1 MKVLLVMPDYG
12 KPNFYHINI
21 GLMYVSA
28 YLKQKGYDVYCM
40 NMNHHESQEL
50 IKLLQD
56 NYFDVIGTGGH
67 FIHLPIIK
75 SLIKIVRQ
83 YNPNAK
89 IVLGGGIASTDFEFI
104 FQELKPDFL
113 VVGEGEITIDLLLQ
127 ALKNKIDLH
136 KATGI
141 VFKENGDIVK
151 TRPTALISN
160 LDTLPFPD
168 YEGFEYGYYLDNF
181 IPDTEGFHNILN
193 NSKRRVGSIISS
205 RDCVQNCTFCFR
217 VMGGDSTTRS
227 FRVRSLENFS
237 KEIRFIID
245 EYGINELNL
254 LDDMFAANK
263 KRVAEFC
270 EMIRPLGLRWQCQ
283 VRVNIVDE
291 DLIKMMKDAGCYL
304 ISYGFESGSLRVLKS
319 MRKGIRPK
327 QIEQAIQASLKAKVT
342 IQGNFIFGDPAETI
356 ETMKETIRF
365 TRKYK
370 SLFLG
375 FSMVKPYPG
384 SFLYNRLVENGKLID
399 KLSFYHNPLTPIN
412 MTALSDLDFKYL
424 CRKVVSESTSRDY
437 SAFGKILR
445 LKKVKDNLYKISIRC
460 QHCHI
465 ENNTT
470 VNMDFVSTRKNVNFL
485 VCRNCFQRI
494 LINVHSLRFGNIR
507 WSLHYLC
514 YCYILKFITF
524 TPQIHNFV
532 NFMTSKIKIN
542 KKFQPVIAPAAGLG
556 D

>member
-12 KPNFYHINI
+12 KQNFYHMNI
-21 GLMYVSA
+21 GLMYVSS
-28 YLKQKGYDVYCM
+28 YLKQKGYEVYCL
-40 NMNHHESQEL
+40 NMNHHKSQEL

-56 NYFDVIGTGGH
+56 NCFDVIGTGGH

-75 SLIKIVRQ
+75 SLMKIIRQ
-83 YNPNAK
+83 YSPDSK

-104 FQELKPDFL
+104 FHELKPDFL
-113 VVGEGEITIDLLLQ
+113 VVGEGEITLDILLQ
-127 ALKNKIDLH
+127 ALKNNIDLH

-141 VFKENGDIVK
+141 VFKENGNIVK
-151 TRPTALISN
+151 THPTALISD
-160 LDTLPFPD
+160 LDALSFPD

-193 NSKRRVGSIISS
+193 NSKRRVGSVISS

-217 VMGGDSTTRS
+217 VMGGDSNTRS
-227 FRVRSLENFS
+227 FRVRSLENFF

-263 KRVAEFC
+263 KRVAGFC
-270 EMIRPLGLRWQCQ
+270 EMIKPLGLRWQCQ

-291 DLIKMMKDAGCYL
+291 DLLKMMKGAGCYL
-304 ISYGFESGSLRVLKS
+304 ISYGFESGSPRVLQS
-319 MRKGIRPK
+319 MRKGITPV
-327 QIEQAIQASLKAKVT
+327 QIERAIEASMKAKVT

-356 ETMKETIRF
+356 ETMKETIGF

-370 SLFLG
+370 PLFLG

-412 MTALSDLDFKYL
+412 MTALSELNFKYL
-424 CRKVVSESTSRDY
+424 CRKVVSESVSRDR
-437 SAFGKILR
+437 SAFGKIIK
-445 LKKVKDNLYKISIRC
+445 LKKAKDNLYKISIRC

-465 ENNTT
+465 ENNAT
-470 VNMDFVSTRKNVNFL
+470 VNIDFVSTKKNVNFL
-485 VCRNCFQRI
+485 VCQNCFQRI
-494 LINVHSLRFGNIR
+494 LINVHSLRFGNLVASMRYI
-507 WSLHYLC
+507 C
-514 YCYILKFITF
+514 YFSIFKFITLS
-524 TPQIHNFV
+524 PGIHSFLNSLV
-532 NFMTSKIKIN
+532 SKMKLNKILRR
-542 KKFQPVIAPAAGLG
+542 VGAPTAGLG